1 MRRFAPTVALTIV
14 SGLAFALWTWL
25 LFNTRALAW
34 LDAPSA
40 GPGVD
45 LRSDWG
51 QIQSA
56 VSFTLGPWSAYIT
69 LAILAIWAWRRRLRN
84 LSYAMA
90 VAVPLAWASGS
101 LLKNL
106 IQRPRPPLHAP
117 LMTSD
122 GFSYPSAH
130 MEGIT
135 TMIVLIWALVVVTR
149 RTDALAWGLR
159 IGGIALWFLVAYN
172 RWILRAHYLTDII
185 GGSLW
190 GTFIAAASL
199 AMAGVHVVAPWA
211 GRQRVG
217 VPPVVTVIVNPT
229 KVADWGELRRLVDA
243 SARQHGWGRPRW
255 IETTPDD
262 PGTEVAAR
270 AVGAGVDLVLA
281 AGGDGTA
288 RAVAQGLA
296 GTETALAL
304 LPAGTGNLL
313 ARNLG
318 VPLDLADAVEAA
330 FDGEPRQVDVV
341 EVQAD
346 AAAPT
351 VSLVMSGMGLDAD
364 IMSETN
370 DDLKRAVGPVAYV
383 VPAMAALG
391 RPGFALTTVMDDAE
405 PQTRPV
411 GLALIANVGMLQAGI
426 QLLPQARP
434 DDGLL
439 DLVCADAGGPVG
451 WAGIAGQVMTGASQ
465 IGGVD
470 RAQGRQVVLTTSE
483 PRPYQVDGDTLGT
496 CRRLEASIVPGAL
509 KIMLP
514 RPES

>member
-1 MRRFAPTVALTIV
+1 M
-14 SGLAFALWTWL
+14 
-25 LFNTRALAW
+25 
-34 LDAPSA
+34 
-40 GPGVD
+40 
-45 LRSDWG
+45 
-51 QIQSA
+51 
-56 VSFTLGPWSAYIT
+56 
-69 LAILAIWAWRRRLRN
+69 
-84 LSYAMA
+84 
-90 VAVPLAWASGS
+90 
-101 LLKNL
+101 
-106 IQRPRPPLHAP
+106 
-117 LMTSD
+117 
-122 GFSYPSAH
+122 
-130 MEGIT
+130 
-135 TMIVLIWALVVVTR
+135 
-149 RTDALAWGLR
+149 
-159 IGGIALWFLVAYN
+159 
-172 RWILRAHYLTDII
+172 
-185 GGSLW
+185 
-190 GTFIAAASL
+190 
-199 AMAGVHVVAPWA
+199 
-211 GRQRVG
+211 
-217 VPPVVTVIVNPT
+217 
-229 KVADWGELRRLVDA
+229 
-243 SARQHGWGRPRW
+243 
-255 IETTPDD
+255 
-262 PGTEVAAR
+262 
-270 AVGAGVDLVLA
+270 
-281 AGGDGTA
+281 
-288 RAVAQGLA
+288 
-296 GTETALAL
+296 
-304 LPAGTGNLL
+304 
-313 ARNLG
+313 G